1 MTVSKE
7 SGFKKVAGIFDS
19 GWKIII
25 VIIGFVT
32 LISSVAVTLARIKD
46 NAVRIDHVDATYKQ
60 MIQEM
65 IRDSKQQLEEQ
76 HEMIHKNDE
85 LIDALREDFNNHE
98 ISSAEFRGRVK
109 AILKIN

>member
-1 MTVSKE
+1 MPISKE

-19 GWKIII
+19 GWKIAVVLIAAA
-25 VIIGFVT
+25 T
-32 LISSVAVTLARIKD
+32 CISSFTIGWNKIKE
-46 NAVRIDHVDATYKQ
+46 NEAHIVQVDATYKAL
-60 MIQEM
+60 ILELVK
-65 IRDSKQQLEEQ
+65 DNKQQLEQQ